1 MKLGLGRGSAWDELL
16 LVEGLAVEQSLQ
28 AVPLWLRKGNLNTSV
43 LGGSVVVRALSTGAK
58 LYALYSQMSD
68 VEAGGATVF
77 PDLGAAIWPKKV
89 SSSFCG
95 SQVEAPSS
103 HSLGA

>member
-28 AVPLWLRKGNLNTSV
+28 AVPLWLSNLNTSV
-43 LGGSVVVRALSTGAK
+43 LGGSVVLRALSTGAK

-103 HSLGA
+103 HSLAA

>member
-1 MKLGLGRGSAWDELL
+1 MQQH
-16 LVEGLAVEQSLQ
+16 QSCSE
-28 AVPLWLRKGNLNTSV
+28 KGNLLTCV
-43 LGGSVVVRALSTGAK
+43 LCGSVALRALSTRAK

-103 HSLGA
+103 YSLAWLTLTVRGLSPFLPEL